1 MTNDNL
7 LLYGDFIQR
16 NVVTSIWFLISLSFV
31 LQQFCNTSQMHII
44 KTRCRREHKLAN
56 TEHCYMQHWNY
67 HVNITRE
74 TYHHDNVTREMYH
87 ENTAVSQRITQ
98 IQLYSRRVQT
108 PLPVHLMIPG
118 KTRPSSLYQLNYIST
133 T

>member
-1 MTNDNL
+1 MTICPRMEISFN
-7 LLYGDFIQR
+7 GI
-16 NVVTSIWFLISLSFV
+16 VVTRIWFPISLSFV
-31 LQQFCNTSQMHII
+31 LQQYCNTSQMHII
-44 KTRCRREHKLAN
+44 KTSCRREHKLAN
-56 TEHCYMQHWNY
+56 TEHCYMQCWTY

-74 TYHHDNVTREMYH
+74 TYNHDNVTREMYH

-98 IQLYSRRVQT
+98 IRLYIRRVQK

-133 T
+133 P